1 MAYLPRRSVLYMP
14 GANTR
19 ALEKAR
25 NLDADVLILD
35 LEDAV
40 APSQKVQARQHILDA
55 LAEGGYGHR
64 ELVVRVNGFDTP
76 WGREEIAA
84 FAHAPI
90 SALCLPKVESAAEVQ
105 AVVQLLVQ
113 EQAPETLK
121 LWAMAETPRGVLAI
135 DEIAGSHSRL
145 EAIVM
150 GTSDLA
156 KELRVP
162 HTPDRLGLQASLSQC
177 VLAAR
182 AHGLD
187 VLDGVH
193 LNLDDEAG
201 FVQACEQGVQ
211 LGFDGKTLIHP
222 AQIAIANEAFAPS
235 VAEVDLS
242 RRQIEAF
249 DEAERNGSGVA
260 VVDGKIVE
268 NLHVVTA
275 REIIAKSDAIAELTG

>member
-25 NLDADVLILD
+25 SLDADVLILD

-201 FVQACEQGVQ
+201 FEQACEQGVQ

-222 AQIAIANEAFAPS
+222 KQIAAANKAFGPSEQQLTQAKKIHQAWVDAEAQG
-235 VAEVDLS
+235 L
-242 RRQIEAF
+242 
-249 DEAERNGSGVA
+249 GVV
-260 VVDGKIVE
+260 VVDGRLVE
-268 NLHVVTA
+268 SLHVDEA
-275 REIIAKSDAIAELTG
+275 LRILAIGDALAGR

>member
-25 NLDADVLILD
+25 SLDADVLILD

-40 APSQKVQARQHILDA
+40 SPSQKVQARQHILDA

-162 HTPDRLGLQASLSQC
+162 HTPDRLGLQVSLSQC

-222 AQIAIANEAFAPS
+222 KQIAAANQTFGPS
-235 VAEVDLS
+235 EQQLAQAKKIHQAWV
-242 RRQIEAF
+242 
-249 DEAERNGSGVA
+249 EAETQGLGVV
-260 VVDGKIVE
+260 VVDGRLVE
-268 NLHVVTA
+268 SLHVDEALRILAIGDALAA
-275 REIIAKSDAIAELTG
+275 R

>member
-1 MAYLPRRSVLYMP
+1 MAYVPRRSVLYMP

-25 NLDADVLILD
+25 TLDADVLILD

-40 APSQKVQARQHILDA
+40 APAQKVQARQQILDA
-55 LAEGGYGHR
+55 LAQGGYGHR

-84 FAHAPI
+84 FANAPI

-105 AVVQLLVQ
+105 AVVQLLGQ
-113 EQAPETLK
+113 EQAPDTLR
-121 LWAMAETPRGVLAI
+121 LWAMAETPRGVMAI
-135 DEIAGSHSRL
+135 DEIAGSHPRL
-145 EAIVM
+145 DAIVM

-193 LNLDDEAG
+193 LNLDDDAG
-201 FVQACEQGVQ
+201 FLLACEQGVQ

-222 AQIAIANEAFAPS
+222 KQIAAANKAFAPS
-235 VAEVDLS
+235 EEQLQQAEKIHQAWADAEAQGLGVVLVDGRLVES
-242 RRQIEAF
+242 LHVEEAQRVLAIGAAL
-249 DEAERNGSGVA
+249 AER
-260 VVDGKIVE
+260 
-268 NLHVVTA
+268 
-275 REIIAKSDAIAELTG
+275 

>member
-25 NLDADVLILD
+25 SLDADVLILD

-113 EQAPETLK
+113 EQAPETLR

-201 FVQACEQGVQ
+201 FEQACEQGVQ

-222 AQIAIANEAFAPS
+222 KQIAAANEAFGPS
-235 VAEVDLS
+235 EQQLAQAKKIHQAWV
-242 RRQIEAF
+242 
-249 DEAERNGSGVA
+249 EAEAQGLGVV
-260 VVDGKIVE
+260 VVDGRLVE
-268 NLHVVTA
+268 SLHVDEALRILAIGDALAA
-275 REIIAKSDAIAELTG
+275 R

>member
-25 NLDADVLILD
+25 SLDADVLILD

-113 EQAPETLK
+113 EQAPETLR

-201 FVQACEQGVQ
+201 FVQACEQGVE

-222 AQIAIANEAFAPS
+222 KQIAAANQTFGPS
-235 VAEVDLS
+235 EQQLVQAKKIHQAWV
-242 RRQIEAF
+242 
-249 DEAERNGSGVA
+249 EAETQGLGVV
-260 VVDGKIVE
+260 VVDGRLVE
-268 NLHVVTA
+268 SLHVDEALRILAIGDALAA
-275 REIIAKSDAIAELTG
+275 R

>member
-25 NLDADVLILD
+25 SLDADVLILD

-201 FVQACEQGVQ
+201 FVQACEQGVE

-222 AQIAIANEAFAPS
+222 KQIAAANQTFGPS
-235 VAEVDLS
+235 EQQLVQAKKIHQAWV
-242 RRQIEAF
+242 
-249 DEAERNGSGVA
+249 EAETQGLGVV
-260 VVDGKIVE
+260 VVDGRLVE
-268 NLHVVTA
+268 SLHVDEALRILAIGDALAA
-275 REIIAKSDAIAELTG
+275 R

>member
-25 NLDADVLILD
+25 SLDADVLILD

-64 ELVVRVNGFDTP
+64 ELVVRVNGFDTL

-222 AQIAIANEAFAPS
+222 KQIAAANEAFGPS
-235 VAEVDLS
+235 DQQLAQAKKIHQAWV
-242 RRQIEAF
+242 
-249 DEAERNGSGVA
+249 EAEAQGLGVV
-260 VVDGKIVE
+260 VVDGRLVE
-268 NLHVVTA
+268 SLHVDEALRILAIGEALAA
-275 REIIAKSDAIAELTG
+275 R

>member
-25 NLDADVLILD
+25 SLDADVLILD

-40 APSQKVQARQHILDA
+40 ALSQKVQARQHILDA

-113 EQAPETLK
+113 EQAPETLR

-201 FVQACEQGVQ
+201 FEQACEQGVQ

-222 AQIAIANEAFAPS
+222 KQIAAANEAFGPS
-235 VAEVDLS
+235 EQQLAQAKKIHQAWV
-242 RRQIEAF
+242 
-249 DEAERNGSGVA
+249 EAEAQGLGVV
-260 VVDGKIVE
+260 VVDGRLVE
-268 NLHVVTA
+268 SLHVDEALRILAIGDALAA
-275 REIIAKSDAIAELTG
+275 R

>member
-25 NLDADVLILD
+25 SLDADVLILD

-55 LAEGGYGHR
+55 LAEGSYGHR
-64 ELVVRVNGFDTP
+64 ELVVRVNGFDTL

-222 AQIAIANEAFAPS
+222 KQIAAANQTFGPS
-235 VAEVDLS
+235 EQQLAQAKKIHQAWV
-242 RRQIEAF
+242 
-249 DEAERNGSGVA
+249 EAEAQGLGVV
-260 VVDGKIVE
+260 VVDGRLVE
-268 NLHVVTA
+268 SLHVDEALRTLAIGDALAA
-275 REIIAKSDAIAELTG
+275 R

>member
-25 NLDADVLILD
+25 SLDADVLILD

-40 APSQKVQARQHILDA
+40 APSQKLQARQHILDA

-162 HTPDRLGLQASLSQC
+162 HTPDRLGLQLLIEIC
-177 VLAAR
+177 V
-182 AHGLD
+182 H
-187 VLDGVH
+187 
-193 LNLDDEAG
+193 
-201 FVQACEQGVQ
+201 
-211 LGFDGKTLIHP
+211 
-222 AQIAIANEAFAPS
+222 
-235 VAEVDLS
+235 
-242 RRQIEAF
+242 
-249 DEAERNGSGVA
+249 
-260 VVDGKIVE
+260 
-268 NLHVVTA
+268 
-275 REIIAKSDAIAELTG
+275 

>member
-25 NLDADVLILD
+25 SLDADVLILD

-113 EQAPETLK
+113 EQAPETLR

-201 FVQACEQGVQ
+201 FVQACEQGVE

-222 AQIAIANEAFAPS
+222 KQIAAANQTFGPS
-235 VAEVDLS
+235 EQQLVQAKKIHQAWV
-242 RRQIEAF
+242 
-249 DEAERNGSGVA
+249 EAEAQGLGVV
-260 VVDGKIVE
+260 VVDGRLVE
-268 NLHVVTA
+268 SLHVDEALRILAIGDALAA
-275 REIIAKSDAIAELTG
+275 R